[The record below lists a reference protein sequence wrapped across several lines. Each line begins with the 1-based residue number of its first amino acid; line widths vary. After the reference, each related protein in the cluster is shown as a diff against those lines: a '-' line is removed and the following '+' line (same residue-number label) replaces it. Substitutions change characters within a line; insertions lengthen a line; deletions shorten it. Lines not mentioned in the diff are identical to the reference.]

1 MVQTDWLQD
10 EPQTDLVKTHAI
22 QASSDAMTEDRDPK
36 GSETLNLEALFHLS
50 LDKSPLLGR
59 EEERALTRKARAA
72 WQALLRCFKVRPR
85 LVAFLLDEE
94 GKGINYEGLTERDI
108 LRLLERA
115 AEEVRRP
122 GQQRVRQRR
131 RAELRTLLCRAQTA
145 LARFRVYRDEL
156 IRRNLRLVLSIAR
169 YHQGRGLG
177 YLDLI
182 QEGVL
187 GLMRAIEKFDPDK
200 GVKFA
205 TYAVWWIWQAMVWAQ
220 NHHGGEVV
228 HASAYVQN
236 QRRRLFRLAR
246 TLEGELQREPS
257 QEELF
262 AASKDK
268 VKAIAFSE
276 VPLTIL
282 SLDAPVAETD
292 DRSLAEMIPDTERVS
307 PEELVLRADL
317 AEKLRHALQ
326 SLAPRDAAILRL
338 RFGLAGEPALTLEEI
353 GTRLHVTR
361 ERVRQLEGRALT
373 RLKDVCQEHGLG
385 G

>member
-1 MVQTDWLQD
+1 
-10 EPQTDLVKTHAI
+10 
-22 QASSDAMTEDRDPK
+22 
-36 GSETLNLEALFHLS
+36 
-50 LDKSPLLGR
+50 
-59 EEERALTRKARAA
+59 
-72 WQALLRCFKVRPR
+72 
-85 LVAFLLDEE
+85 
-94 GKGINYEGLTERDI
+94 
-108 LRLLERA
+108 
-115 AEEVRRP
+115 
-122 GQQRVRQRR
+122 
-131 RAELRTLLCRAQTA
+131 
-145 LARFRVYRDEL
+145 
-156 IRRNLRLVLSIAR
+156 
-169 YHQGRGLG
+169 
-177 YLDLI
+177 
-182 QEGVL
+182 
-187 GLMRAIEKFDPDK
+187 MRAIEKFDPDK